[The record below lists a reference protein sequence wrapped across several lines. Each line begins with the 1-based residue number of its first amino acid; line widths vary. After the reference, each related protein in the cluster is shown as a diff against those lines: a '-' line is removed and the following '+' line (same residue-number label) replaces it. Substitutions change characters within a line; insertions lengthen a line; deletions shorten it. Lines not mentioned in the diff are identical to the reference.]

1 MINNFNISNNPD
13 ELLGISVLTFS
24 MIANNVLSSLYDDEF
39 FSKQLVKSFQN
50 KESKCKSII
59 NKNGVNIFCKIIV
72 SKEADIKSLTD
83 FLKKKISEEIK
94 NYTDI
99 SAINVDVE
107 IISVK

>member
-50 KESKCKSII
+50 KESKCKAII
-59 NKNGVNIFCKIIV
+59 NKNGVNILCKIIV
-72 SKEADIKSLTD
+72 SKEADIKNLTD

-99 SAINVDVE
+99 SAINVDVD